1 MNICWLK
8 KQLYRWKEN
17 NKMNITEITIR
28 QLKMKLKAPFT
39 TSFGTFHDKDF
50 LVLEAKDETGIIG
63 WGESVAFHSPWYNEE
78 TLQTNWHMLE
88 DFLIPLL
95 MNKEIQHPDEVNE
108 LFKPIRKNNMAKSTI
123 EGAIWDIYAQ
133 QTKQSLAAALG
144 GKKDKIEVGISI
156 GIQNSID
163 DLVALVDGYVREGYK
178 RMKIKIKP
186 GWDVEVMRTLR
197 ETFPDVAF
205 MADANSAYNLEDAAT
220 LKQLDAFHLTMIEQP
235 LASDDIIDH
244 ATLQKLIDTPICLDE
259 SIHSL
264 EDARKAV
271 ELGSTKIIN
280 IKIGRVGGLTEAKK
294 IHDYCEANN
303 IPVWCGGM
311 LESGIGRAHNVALT
325 TLSNFILPGDTAG
338 SNRYWEKDIID
349 PEVIVKDGYIEVP
362 QQPGIGYEINRETIE
377 SFTVTKKNISI
388 IGQG

>member
-1 MNICWLK
+1 MK
-8 KQLYRWKEN
+8 
-17 NKMNITEITIR
+17 ITNITIR
-28 QLKMKLKAPFT
+28 HLQMKLKAPFT
-39 TSFGTFHDKDF
+39 TSFGTFTNKDF
-50 LVLEAKDETGIIG
+50 LLLEAKDQDGTIG

-88 DFLIPLL
+88 DFLIPLIL
-95 MNKEIQHPDEVNE
+95 NKEINHPNEVSE
-108 LFKPIRKNNMAKSTI
+108 IFAPIRKNNMAKSTI
-123 EGAIWDIYAQ
+123 EGAVWDIYAQ
-133 QTKQSLAAALG
+133 QTNQSLASALG

-156 GIQNSID
+156 GIQKSIE
-163 DLVALVDGYVREGYK
+163 DLVALVDEYVKEGYK
-178 RMKIKIKP
+178 RIKVKIKP

-197 ETFPDVAF
+197 ENFPNVAI
-205 MADANSAYNLEDAAT
+205 MADANSAYRLEDAEL
-220 LKQLDAFHLTMIEQP
+220 LKQLDDFDLTMIEQP

-244 ATLQKLIDTPICLDE
+244 SHLQKMLNTPICLDE

-294 IHDYCEANN
+294 IHDYCEANG

-325 TLSNFILPGDTAG
+325 TLSNFILPGDTAS
-338 SNRYWEKDIID
+338 SNRYWEKDIIL
-349 PEVIVKDGYIEVP
+349 PEVVATNGYIEVP
-362 QQPGIGYEINRETIE
+362 QTAGIGYEIDREAVE
-377 SFTVTKKNISI
+377 SFTVAKKNYK
-388 IGQG
+388 

>member
-1 MNICWLK
+1 MKIT
-8 KQLYRWKEN
+8 
-17 NKMNITEITIR
+17 NITI
-28 QLKMKLKAPFT
+28 QHLQMKLKAPFT
-39 TSFGTFHDKDF
+39 TSFGTFTNKDF
-50 LVLEAKDETGIIG
+50 LLLEAKDQDGTIG

-95 MNKEIQHPDEVNE
+95 LNKEINHPDEVSE
-108 LFKPIRKNNMAKSTI
+108 LFAPIRKNNMAKSTI
-123 EGAIWDIYAQ
+123 EGAVWDIYAQ
-133 QTKQSLAAALG
+133 QTNQSLASALG

-156 GIQNSID
+156 GIQKSIE
-163 DLVALVDGYVREGYK
+163 DLVALVDEYVKEGYK
-178 RMKIKIKP
+178 RIKVKIKP

-197 ETFPDVAF
+197 ENFPNVAI
-205 MADANSAYNLEDAAT
+205 MADANSAYRLEDEEL
-220 LKQLDAFHLTMIEQP
+220 LKQLDDFDLTMIEQP

-244 ATLQKLIDTPICLDE
+244 SHLQKMLNTPICLDE

-294 IHDYCEANN
+294 IHDYCEANG

-325 TLSNFILPGDTAG
+325 TLSNFILPGDTAS
-338 SNRYWEKDIID
+338 SNRYWEKDIIL
-349 PEVIVKDGYIEVP
+349 PEVVATNGYIEVP
-362 QQPGIGYEINRETIE
+362 QTAGIGYEIDREAVE
-377 SFTVTKKNISI
+377 SFTVAKKNYK
-388 IGQG
+388 